1 MFDFLNDDVNSLKI
15 QDMKEILKSIGSF
28 YCLKNKSEYIKKMQK
43 FKDVFTF
50 PWRNEQQEVINN
62 FLKFDKNIY
71 VIHGIFGSGKTTLLL
86 GLLIQG
92 ITKALF
98 KPEEILFVSFNLSI
112 KNEIKRKLK
121 EYGVASKV
129 SVRTFDSIIYEL
141 AKVGEYKYLDLP
153 NFEGKRKFVYE
164 LSFDENFNHKPTFQP
179 KIIVV
184 DECQDLEKS
193 TLDIMRHFYPES
205 KFVFAGDIYQS
216 IQKEPRESI
225 LWYFMNKP
233 ESSDIYKIYMSLT
246 PRVNGAILNTLKT
259 SLKIY
264 YPEFKDKIDKWTT
277 GNHSSNT
284 DIIWKRLNSYTH
296 IFEDLKDF
304 LHSHKPSETMII
316 TFSSAITVKGCM
328 GDIARVRRFMSENNF
343 KVNLDHKKNDPDA
356 YFLTTSHSSKGLER
370 DYVIVFLTFPLERAF
385 VHLSDDVVVNL
396 ITVALSRAK
405 KQVIMYVPAYEDKFS
420 RVLNLFENCPQP
432 NKQKIRDGKTLK
444 EFKFQDYIDIE
455 HSPTE
460 LIRASVIKYDTRIR
474 LRENIKPYEFSKIFD
489 EDTSY
494 KSAPIPTEE
503 ERAFVGVLIENLI
516 TSTWIGYWP
525 RVSLDDKVRNNPM
538 YCHIIKRISNS
549 MDRYKKYTST
559 NIFND
564 VTQFKGIYLYS
575 QVHMA
580 LSNKIFMNLSDSLTS
595 KLQNYWKNLKP
606 KAYGMKPNGRKL
618 KIQAPVKMPYI
629 SSIAD
634 AISLEDDEKTTS
646 IYEIK
651 ASQSYDWKDDA
662 SLQIIMYAL
671 SCGKTWTKLH
681 LLNPFQNSKVSY
693 HFDSKKILTL
703 RKELIND
710 ILIYNTN
717 SFLAKFYPQ
726 TKENKKLNVSNTLFV
741 NVLKNEDGAI
751 KQASIINMLSPI
763 KCEIIYNKYVSS
775 GNKKSKNM
783 LKEDKYA
790 CESELSEVEMVEELK
805 EILYSKMNKNKSIWS
820 FESNFEDIIECKSI
834 QDYYDLDD
842 FQYIVDFFSY
852 KKNDDLDYSADLT
865 DSLVQNIFSL
875 SYLFMKNNF
884 V

>member
-1 MFDFLNDDVNSLKI
+1 
-15 QDMKEILKSIGSF
+15 
-28 YCLKNKSEYIKKMQK
+28 
-43 FKDVFTF
+43 
-50 PWRNEQQEVINN
+50 
-62 FLKFDKNIY
+62 
-71 VIHGIFGSGKTTLLL
+71 
-86 GLLIQG
+86 
-92 ITKALF
+92 
-98 KPEEILFVSFNLSI
+98 
-112 KNEIKRKLK
+112 
-121 EYGVASKV
+121 
-129 SVRTFDSIIYEL
+129 
-141 AKVGEYKYLDLP
+141 
-153 NFEGKRKFVYE
+153 
-164 LSFDENFNHKPTFQP
+164 
-179 KIIVV
+179 
-184 DECQDLEKS
+184 
-193 TLDIMRHFYPES
+193 
-205 KFVFAGDIYQS
+205 
-216 IQKEPRESI
+216 
-225 LWYFMNKP
+225 MNKP
-233 ESSDIYKIYMSLT
+233 ESPDIYKIYMSLT

>member
-233 ESSDIYKIYMSLT
+233 ESPDIYKIYMSLT

-783 LKEDKYA
+783 LKEDNYA

>member
-264 YPEFKDKIDKWTT
+264 YPEFKDKIDKWTS

-790 CESELSEVEMVEELK
+790 CESELSEVEIVEELK